1 MKNEIKLGG
10 VDVKLVSNAL
20 TPFVYTEIFRKD
32 FFRVLLAL
40 RTLENKDAKTYTD
53 EDFGL
58 VLSRMGSLS
67 EAAFVM
73 AKQGEGLTAAELV
86 QLSRVDYLEWLAG
99 FEADAFQDGATIQAI
114 LQTWQGQA
122 VGDVDAKN

>member
-86 QLSRVDYLEWLAG
+86 QLSHVDYLEWLAG

-114 LQTWQGQA
+114 LKTWQGQA